1 MYSDTD
7 LNDAVAAG
15 ALSAADVTAFRAHIS
30 ASRAQP
36 LVDEE
41 QFRLITGFN
50 DIFVVIAV
58 ALAFVALGQ
67 IGGKTGGLLIAAAAW
82 ALAEFF
88 TRHRRMALPSIVLVG
103 GFVLGLFVGLMAL
116 LDQSGVRD
124 PAVQFL
130 IAGGVATVGA
140 IAHWFRFRVP
150 ITIAMITG
158 AATLTIL
165 AAVLSPFGDDEQT
178 IGRLLPWLLLAAGL
192 AIFAFAMRWDLG
204 DPGRT
209 TRRSD
214 VAFWLHLLAAPLIA
228 HPIFYGLGLTGDLFG
243 FADGGGEPGALS
255 AVAAVA
261 LYLVFG
267 LIAVVID
274 RRALLVS
281 GLVYVLVAFYQLVQ
295 NSVSVELGFAVS
307 ALVIASA
314 LLMLSAFWTNVRH
327 LVLGVLPATLR
338 SRLPHASPVQPTNA
352 LPAI

>member
-15 ALSAADVTAFRAHIS
+15 ALSAADVAAFRAHMS

-50 DIFVVIAV
+50 DIFVVIAI

-67 IGGKTGGLLIAAAAW
+67 IGREVGGLLIAAAAW

-88 TRHRRMALPSIVLVG
+88 TRDRRMALPSIVLVG
-103 GFVLGLFVGLMAL
+103 GFVLGLFAGTLSLLEPGGGRVEIAL
-116 LDQSGVRD
+116 L
-124 PAVQFL
+124 
-130 IAGGVATVGA
+130 IAAAVATAGA
-140 IAHWFRFRVP
+140 VAHWFRFRVP
-150 ITIAMITG
+150 ITVAMITG
-158 AATLTIL
+158 AAALTIVT
-165 AAVLSPFGDDEQT
+165 AVLSPFADADET
-178 IGRLLPWLLLAAGL
+178 IGRILPWLLLLSGL
-192 AIFAFAMRWDLG
+192 AIFAFAMHWDLG

-243 FADGGGEPGALS
+243 FANASGEPGALS

-314 LLMLSAFWTNVRH
+314 LLMLSAFWTNVRQ
-327 LVLGVLPATLR
+327 LVLGILPATLQA
-338 SRLPHASPVQPTNA
+338 RLPHTSAG
-352 LPAI
+352 